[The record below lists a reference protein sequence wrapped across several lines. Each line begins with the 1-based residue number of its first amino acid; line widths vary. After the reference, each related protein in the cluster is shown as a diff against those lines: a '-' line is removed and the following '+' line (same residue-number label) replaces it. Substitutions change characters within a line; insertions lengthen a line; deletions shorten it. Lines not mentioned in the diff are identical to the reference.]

1 MAKRTDVQLK
11 EYFRGLR
18 KLESAPTL
26 SLISLVISIFFI
38 SKVYEYFILN
48 ALYLVNVSFFA
59 LIAKDCWEKRKGNVV
74 PLVAI
79 VISILLVL
87 TPAIDMLKVANMF
100 S

>member
-1 MAKRTDVQLK
+1 MAKRTDLLLK
-11 EYFRGLR
+11 DYFRGIK

-26 SLISLVISIFFI
+26 SIISLVISMLFV
-38 SKVYEYFILN
+38 SKVYQYFIIN

-59 LIAKDCWEKRKGNVV
+59 LIAKDCWEKRKGNII
-74 PLVAI
+74 PLIAI